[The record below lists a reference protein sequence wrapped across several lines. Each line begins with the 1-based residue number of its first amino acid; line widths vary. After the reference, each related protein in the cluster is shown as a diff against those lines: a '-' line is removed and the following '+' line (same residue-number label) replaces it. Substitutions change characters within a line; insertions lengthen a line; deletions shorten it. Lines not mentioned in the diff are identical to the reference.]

1 MGLETSFYSHVLIVA
16 SCIGVITV
24 ILQTFLLLSLAN
36 PSLGQTRAKMKRS
49 RYSKKNKS
57 DTDIMHLI
65 KRLIS
70 CAAAC
75 VVATTVAAVVVHII
89 SKNILEVF
97 WPNIA
102 SSALIIS
109 NISIMFSFANWRQ
122 KLFPVLY

>member
-1 MGLETSFYSHVLIVA
+1 
-16 SCIGVITV
+16 
-24 ILQTFLLLSLAN
+24 
-36 PSLGQTRAKMKRS
+36 MKRS
-49 RYSKKNKS
+49 RYRKKNKS

-65 KRLIS
+65 KRLIW

-75 VVATTVAAVVVHII
+75 VVATTVAAVVVHIL
-89 SKNILEVF
+89 SKNIFEVF